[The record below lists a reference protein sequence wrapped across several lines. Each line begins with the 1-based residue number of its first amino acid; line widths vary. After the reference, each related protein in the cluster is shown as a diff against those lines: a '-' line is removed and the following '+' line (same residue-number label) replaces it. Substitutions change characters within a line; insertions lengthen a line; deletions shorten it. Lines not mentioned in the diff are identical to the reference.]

1 MRIRRKTY
9 AAGPRNDEIQKI
21 SLEIKQVIK
30 QLQDEALK
38 KDKLQHEHVKIIHGL
53 KREYQNLKAEK
64 NRLLEEAR

>member
-30 QLQDEALK
+30 QLQDDVLK
-38 KDKLQHEHVKIIHGL
+38 KI
-53 KREYQNLKAEK
+53 NF
-64 NRLLEEAR
+64 